1 MGLFVLRS
9 DRALAEAMASSLIE
23 VKEKICFC
31 SVCCNLTDEDP
42 CAICRNDR
50 RSNGSVCIVETPG
63 DQMALEESGVY
74 EGRYHVLHGVLSP
87 LDGVGPED
95 IRIDQ
100 FMVRMENEVITEVIL
115 ATNPTTGGE
124 TTASFLTRL
133 ISDRYPRVRITRIAL
148 GVPMGGDLKFM
159 DKMTLQHALKSRS
172 SLSSAR

>member
-1 MGLFVLRS
+1 
-9 DRALAEAMASSLIE
+9 
-23 VKEKICFC
+23 
-31 SVCCNLTDEDP
+31 
-42 CAICRNDR
+42 
-50 RSNGSVCIVETPG
+50 
-63 DQMALEESGVY
+63 
-74 EGRYHVLHGVLSP
+74 
-87 LDGVGPED
+87 
-95 IRIDQ
+95 
-100 FMVRMENEVITEVIL
+100 MVRMENEGITEVIL